1 MVQNNRIGLD
11 NETVESIL
19 KFNERL
25 KGSRVTEPVRGIA
38 IDLYCDYLNMMHPEC
53 GLLERKN

>member
-1 MVQNNRIGLD
+1 MNQNNRIGLD

-25 KGSRVTEPVRGIA
+25 KNGRVSEFMRKVA
-38 IDLYCDYLNMMHPEC
+38 IDLYCDYLNLMHPEC
-53 GLLERKN
+53 GLLERRN